1 MDRGLKKVK
10 LVRPEIPDKIWRRFI
25 EVHNSFHVGSGANFM
40 DHMEESMQLE
50 SEWEHECSSCTG
62 LNSYNPKYKQYYKEF
77 VVKKSIWVMLLVGGF
92 CRWLEFFS

>member
-25 EVHNSFHVGSGANFM
+25 EVHNSCHVGSGANFM

-77 VVKKSIWVMLLVGGF
+77 VVKKSNHLRAF
-92 CRWLEFFS
+92 